1 MAAIHHDKPF
11 EHGKHIVLIFITL
24 GVWFPVWLARWQM
37 HKIDRV
43 REAVADLASRL
54 PADPR

>member
-1 MAAIHHDKPF
+1 MAR
-11 EHGKHIVLIFITL
+11 HIVLIFITL

-37 HKIDRV
+37 HKIDRL